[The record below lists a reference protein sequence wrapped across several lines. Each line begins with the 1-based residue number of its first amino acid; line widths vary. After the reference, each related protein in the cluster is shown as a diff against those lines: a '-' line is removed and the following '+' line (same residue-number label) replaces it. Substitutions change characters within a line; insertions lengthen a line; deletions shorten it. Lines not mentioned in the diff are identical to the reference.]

1 MSCVSA
7 GASSVVSRRCGA
19 TQRQTRVRCTAVRQR
34 VLAASGAPVQLGTAE
49 LPARCNV
56 DAFNSAL
63 FQWAATLTTSGSNLP
78 FVLSQRVDRTPTG
91 FKARS
96 FMPTNCSS

>member
-1 MSCVSA
+1 
-7 GASSVVSRRCGA
+7 
-19 TQRQTRVRCTAVRQR
+19 VRQR
-34 VLAASGAPVQLGTAE
+34 ALAASSAVQLGTAE

-63 FQWAATLTTSGSNLP
+63 FQWATTLTTSGTHLP

-91 FKARS
+91 FKARTLL
-96 FMPTNCSS
+96 PTICSS